1 MGRYL
6 KRPESA
12 SARPKR
18 SLSIRARLMI
28 LAVIAIVPIVLER
41 VHNEQFDR
49 RERIEAAH
57 EQVLGLARQA
67 AAQQNDVIVS
77 TKTLLQV
84 LAGTRVVLSP
94 SDKSC
99 DAMLK
104 GIAEPDRWIR
114 ALSVANLQGRI
125 VCSSH
130 AVALGLDIGDR
141 QHFFDA
147 LKTGQFTVSN
157 YFMGT
162 RDIAPLIITALPQRG
177 PDGRVKSVLMATLD
191 LNWLGQI
198 ASALAER
205 PGSIMLVIDG
215 KGTVLAHEPNPET
228 WVGRK
233 LKDRAFVDDLLTHK
247 EGITDASLDG
257 RRRILGFVELPGTS
271 AHVAF
276 GLDENEVLSRVNSA
290 MWLAFAELGAVA
302 VFVLLG
308 IWVVA
313 ERLIVSPI
321 RMLVDAAG
329 RIGRGDDKTHAAQL
343 PWAAEFVPLA
353 VALDEMTDKLEE
365 REQELR
371 DINNQLRELAQLD
384 SLTGLANRRAFNAKL
399 LTEWIQAV
407 KRGHELSVLMID
419 VDHFKAF
426 NDRYGHVQGD
436 RCLRK
441 VGEAIKASTRAG
453 SDMIAAAAYA
463 DGRSKTANPKALS
476 DGGQLAARYGGEEFA
491 VLLPAVDLDDAT
503 RVAER
508 LRQAVEDLLIAHT
521 AAPLGFVSIS
531 IGVASVVPDE
541 QESPQDLTESAD
553 ARLYEA
559 KQRGRNIVVARTGV
573 TLLRASA

>member
-1 MGRYL
+1 MGRNRE
-6 KRPESA
+6 RPESA
-12 SARPKR
+12 CARPKR
-18 SLSIRARLMI
+18 ALSIRARLMI
-28 LAVIAIVPIVLER
+28 LAIIAIVPIVIER

-49 RERIEAAH
+49 SERIEAAH

-77 TKTLLQV
+77 TRTLLQV

-99 DAMLK
+99 DEMLK
-104 GIAEPDRWIR
+104 SVAEPDRWIR
-114 ALSVANLQGRI
+114 ALSVANLQGNI
-125 VCSSH
+125 VCSSNP
-130 AVALGLDIGDR
+130 VALGLDISKR
-141 QHFFDA
+141 QHFLHA
-147 LKTGQFTVSN
+147 MSTGQFTVSN

-162 RDIAPLIITALPQRG
+162 RDIAPLIIAALPQRG
-177 PDGRVKSVLMATLD
+177 PDGKIQSVLMATLD

-205 PGSIMLVIDG
+205 PGSIMLVVDG
-215 KGTVLAHEPNPET
+215 KGTVLAHEPNPKDL
-228 WVGRK
+228 VGRK
-233 LKDRAFVDDLLTHK
+233 LKDQPFIHDLLTRK
-247 EGITDASLDG
+247 EGIAEVSLDG

-276 GLDENEVLSRVNSA
+276 GLDENEVLSRADSA

-329 RIGRGDDKTHAAQL
+329 RIGRGDDKTHASAL

-399 LTEWIQAV
+399 LTEWKLAV

-441 VGEAIKASTRAG
+441 VGEAIKSSTRASG
-453 SDMIAAAAYA
+453 DMIAAAAHA
-463 DGRSKTANPKALS
+463 DGRGAEKPNPLGT
-476 DGGQLAARYGGEEFA
+476 DPQLAARYGGEEFA
-491 VLLPAVDLDDAT
+491 VLLPAVDLDGAA
-503 RVAER
+503 RIAER

-531 IGVASVVPDE
+531 VGVSSVVPDE